1 MHRPAPFSDVPSSYR
16 RSDGVGIHAWYGLRY
31 ARSHLRFAP
40 AQPATG
46 RLDATA
52 LSQVPVFPQMPS
64 RLAAAMGQGCSPPQS
79 EDAFFLNLWAPD
91 NAQGLPVLVF
101 IHGGAWMSGGGSM
114 PWYDGTHLAAQGMVV
129 VNVNYRIGP
138 FGHLCQAE
146 AHPLPVPATDLLLA
160 LQWVG
165 EHIHR
170 FGGNAA
176 KTTVMGQ
183 SAGGWYAHLLSVLPQ
198 TQGWFQRVA
207 LLSMGTRSPWTP
219 AQQRETTDRALALAL
234 AGGDWDR
241 APTEVVLKAGIAA
254 LAKEPAQLG
263 YAPSAFLPV
272 ASAGLPPGLLAPN
285 WAAAQSHV
293 DAVYLRTT
301 QDESSAMLMNIPEQ
315 RNATQAQVD
324 AALSVWP
331 LADLP
336 PALIQDGR
344 FSGQDSRLSPYRQLV
359 AASSWRQFQRF
370 PTEYAAAL
378 AQRGRTVQQ
387 SHFTTESPLEG
398 FYSGHCLDLP
408 FQFGNRADWADAPM
422 LSGLSADTFEAV
434 SAGLIAEIGNFVT
447 G

>member
-1 MHRPAPFSDVPSSYR
+1 MF
-16 RSDGVGIHAWYGLRY
+16 
-31 ARSHLRFAP
+31 
-40 AQPATG
+40 
-46 RLDATA
+46 
-52 LSQVPVFPQMPS
+52 
-64 RLAAAMGQGCSPPQS
+64 PPQS

-234 AGGDWDR
+234 AGGLRPGSHRSR
-241 APTEVVLKAGIAA
+241 AESRHSGPGQGTRPAGIRPLGLFASGERRLTA
-254 LAKEPAQLG
+254 RPACPELG
-263 YAPSAFLPV
+263 
-272 ASAGLPPGLLAPN
+272 
-285 WAAAQSHV
+285 
-293 DAVYLRTT
+293 
-301 QDESSAMLMNIPEQ
+301 SSAI
-315 RNATQAQVD
+315 ACGCGV
-324 AALSVWP
+324 
-331 LADLP
+331 
-336 PALIQDGR
+336 PAHHPG
-344 FSGQDSRLSPYRQLV
+344 
-359 AASSWRQFQRF
+359 
-370 PTEYAAAL
+370 
-378 AQRGRTVQQ
+378 
-387 SHFTTESPLEG
+387 
-398 FYSGHCLDLP
+398 
-408 FQFGNRADWADAPM
+408 
-422 LSGLSADTFEAV
+422 
-434 SAGLIAEIGNFVT
+434 
-447 G
+447 